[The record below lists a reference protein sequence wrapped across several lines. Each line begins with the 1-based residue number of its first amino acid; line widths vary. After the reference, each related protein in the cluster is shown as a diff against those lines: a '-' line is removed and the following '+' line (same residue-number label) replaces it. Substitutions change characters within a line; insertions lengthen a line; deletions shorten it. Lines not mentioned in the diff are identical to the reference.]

1 MYPFFIMADTLQL
14 FLHVKGLHYSI
25 MKQLNINRLN
35 FECLSKQFSERTV
48 SVTQF
53 KMSLLCNH
61 FISLHN
67 RTLIKRVTDSLLNSF
82 TFYFN
87 LWLTEVFIMSCYSFV
102 IESAY

>member
-53 KMSLLCNH
+53 KMSL
-61 FISLHN
+61 
-67 RTLIKRVTDSLLNSF
+67 VQSF
-82 TFYFN
+82 H
-87 LWLTEVFIMSCYSFV
+87 I
-102 IESAY
+102 IAQ